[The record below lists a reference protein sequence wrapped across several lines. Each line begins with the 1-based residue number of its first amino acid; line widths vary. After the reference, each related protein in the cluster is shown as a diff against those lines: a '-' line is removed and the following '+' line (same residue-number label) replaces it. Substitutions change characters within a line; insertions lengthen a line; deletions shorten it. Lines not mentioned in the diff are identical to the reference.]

1 MVSLSLN
8 GQRKC
13 SIHCATLPSPTEEH
27 SNGALT
33 GNQCVSDDCT
43 SRRRCA
49 QFVARHHV
57 EPLPHGTTR
66 MQLTTMVNDLVREV
80 RTIRHSSVFE
90 ICRVRG
96 RATVI
101 NLSRQGLTKTNIPGE
116 PLMSICSGLDR
127 LTRASFLLQQVEGTS
142 SSKVSA
148 KRWSAH
154 DWGVARR
161 VSQATSCDGG
171 GVFVVLKDSGDVAH
185 VAVIQHYQCWTVWS
199 LGATSAA
206 QKSGRTT
213 SSLNKRSKKGTA
225 QAQSL
230 QHIIFQTSASPPDY
244 QTAQRR
250 RHPLSL

>member
-1 MVSLSLN
+1 MTLRARATLNSLQTDDVRTRDLRNISITETLSLN

-27 SNGALT
+27 STGALT

-66 MQLTTMVNDLVREV
+66 MQLTTLFHDLVREV
-80 RTIRHSSVFE
+80 RRIRHSSVFE
-90 ICRVRG
+90 ISCVRG
-96 RATVI
+96 RATAI

-127 LTRASFLLQQVEGTS
+127 LTRASFLLQQVQGTS

-154 DWGVARR
+154 D
-161 VSQATSCDGG
+161 
-171 GVFVVLKDSGDVAH
+171 
-185 VAVIQHYQCWTVWS
+185 
-199 LGATSAA
+199 
-206 QKSGRTT
+206 
-213 SSLNKRSKKGTA
+213 
-225 QAQSL
+225 
-230 QHIIFQTSASPPDY
+230 
-244 QTAQRR
+244 
-250 RHPLSL
+250 